1 MGNEQSMSH
10 HEHNISPY
18 SSVNGSF
25 HKPTKSAMRKSR
37 SIRDEAHKLSDQD
50 RNTAGSVSRYIPNMN
65 PRTVGN
71 GLIIP
76 TRPYGRH
83 TSVDTKML
91 GSNGS
96 EMSPQW
102 GWYINTTPP
111 IPELYH
117 SRSTSQLLSSQKH
130 QLIQSDAISNVTQA
144 SSTRL
149 ISSNGGGKS
158 CQNQVFQNLQNSTK
172 TNPMGGWTSIP
183 I

>member
-18 SSVNGSF
+18 SSVTGSL
-25 HKPTKSAMRKSR
+25 HKPTKSALRKSR
-37 SIRDEAHKLSDQD
+37 SFRSESNGLSDHD
-50 RNTAGSVSRYIPNMN
+50 RNTASTSSRYIPNMN
-65 PRTVGN
+65 PRTAGN

-83 TSVDTKML
+83 TSVDSKML

-111 IPELYH
+111 TPELYH
-117 SRSTSQLLSSQKH
+117 SRSTSKSLLSSTAPPKH
-130 QLIQSDAISNVTQA
+130 QLMKGD
-144 SSTRL
+144 STNK
-149 ISSNGGGKS
+149 ISSNSDGKS
-158 CQNQVFQNLQNSTK
+158 CQNQVFQNLQNSNK
-172 TNPMGGWTSIP
+172 ANPMAGWTSIP